1 MPLTQKQKIGQIG
14 ENIAVRHLKKLGFKI
29 LDRNYRKKW
38 GEIDI
43 VAEIDKAGSIFQKFL
58 HPKKILHFIEVKS
71 VSVEKASLSVSAETF
86 QQQEFSNK
94 FRIESQLTEKVK
106 DKMNV
111 SQVPQKSSFQIA
123 KQNVSAETFTPLETH
138 TKTSRNQEFKA
149 KPPYGSPSPITENNA
164 KFLTGLMPEENIH
177 FWKKRR
183 LAKTINTYLA
193 EKNISQD
200 IDWQID
206 AIAIFINLK
215 DKNAKIRF
223 TENV

>member
-14 ENIAVRHLKKLGFKI
+14 ENLAVRHLKNLGFKI

-43 VAEIDKAGSIFQKFL
+43 IAEIDKASSIFQKFL

-71 VSVEKASLSVSAETF
+71 VSAETF
-86 QQQEFSNK
+86 QQQEFLNK
-94 FRIESQLTEKVK
+94 I
-106 DKMNV
+106 NV
-111 SQVPQKSSFQIA
+111 SQVPQKSSFQIV
-123 KQNVSAETFTPLETH
+123 KQNVQNVSRETFTPLETH
-138 TKTSRNQEFKA
+138 IKTLRNQEFKT
-149 KPPYGSPSPITENNA
+149 KPPYGSSSIITENSA
-164 KFLTGLMPEENIH
+164 KFLIGLMPEENVH

-206 AIAIFINLK
+206 VMAIFINLK
-215 DKNAKIRF
+215 DKKAKIRL
-223 TENV
+223 TENVII